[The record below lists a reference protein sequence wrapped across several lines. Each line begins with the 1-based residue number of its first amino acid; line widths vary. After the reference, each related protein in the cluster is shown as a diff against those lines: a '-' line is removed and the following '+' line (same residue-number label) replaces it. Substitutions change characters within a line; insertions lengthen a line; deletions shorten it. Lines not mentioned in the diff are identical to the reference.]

1 LHLPNSTP
9 FRQAT
14 SRRKKQK
21 DLHLSN
27 SIPLCQATSWEKKKA
42 KDLHLP
48 NSTPLF
54 VPSNFNEVKSKRV
67 AVAEFHPF
75 SLTLYRGRAFWRQ
88 FHMGHFPSDKTESLA
103 DGQNCL
109 DIYI

>member
-1 LHLPNSTP
+1 MG
-9 FRQAT
+9 
-14 SRRKKQK
+14 
-21 DLHLSN
+21 
-27 SIPLCQATSWEKKKA
+27 KKKRA

-75 SLTLYRGRAFWRQ
+75 SLTLYHGRAFWRQ
-88 FHMGHFPSDKTESLA
+88 FHMGHFLSDKTESLA